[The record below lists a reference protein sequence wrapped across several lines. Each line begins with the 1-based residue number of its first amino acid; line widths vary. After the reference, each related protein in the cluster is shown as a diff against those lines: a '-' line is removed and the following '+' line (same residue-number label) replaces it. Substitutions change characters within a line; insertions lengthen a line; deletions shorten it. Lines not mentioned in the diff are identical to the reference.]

1 MALGSCTRYNKL
13 RKKGR
18 EIEYSG
24 AKGKTWLIDEALG
37 RAVLRFPDFSE
48 DLSVSTWK
56 KKEKKR
62 DIYHICVVDAHRFFF
77 SPFFDLKEGR
87 KKKTASDFYQA
98 SCQTSV
104 ITRKMVPSADTSG
117 QLHAHSWCKLS
128 NPVPDSNE
136 NGSPFLEE
144 GVRFTSI

>member
-56 KKEKKR
+56 KKEKKKGYLSYMCGWCTQVFLFP
-62 DIYHICVVDAHRFFF
+62 IYWFERG
-77 SPFFDLKEGR
+77 ER
-87 KKKTASDFYQA
+87 KKNASDFYQA

>member
-56 KKEKKR
+56 KKKKKR
-62 DIYHICVVDAHRFFF
+62 VIYHICVVDARRFFF
-77 SPFFDLKEGR
+77 SPFIDSKEGR
-87 KKKTASDFYQA
+87 EKKNASDFYQA

-144 GVRFTSI
+144 GVRFTPI

>member
-13 RKKGR
+13 RTRGR

-24 AKGKTWLIDEALG
+24 AKGKTWLIDEALR
-37 RAVLRFPDFSE
+37 RAVLRFPVFSE

-56 KKEKKR
+56 KKKKR
-62 DIYHICVVDAHRFFF
+62 RRGISHICVVDAYRFLF
-77 SPFFDLKEGR
+77 SLFLVLKEG
-87 KKKTASDFYQA
+87 KKKKSPSDFYQA

-136 NGSPFLEE
+136 NGSAFLEE
-144 GVRFTSI
+144 KE